1 VAQSVPL
8 AQLEKDGFFPKDE
21 RKLGDAFKP
30 HPGQDELG
38 ITNTR
43 NVSTHGTKLMDERPP
58 GTMIQTAMLFKRELQ
73 AVRRNTAAI
82 AARFGLTI
90 FLSLL
95 VGVIFQGVGKSDP
108 KEQVNVQSRFGAT
121 IMVLLMSMFGT
132 AQPALLAFPD
142 ERPVFLREYSTDHY
156 SVVGYFAARFTMEAV
171 ITALQVLVSVSV
183 PGHVASAARNLIF
196 ACYVLSVAVE
206 FLSD

>member
-8 AQLEKDGFFPKDE
+8 PQLEKDGFFLKDQ

-43 NVSTHGTKLMDERPP
+43 NVTTHGTQLMDERPP

-73 AVRRNTAAI
+73 AIRRNTAAI
-82 AARFGLTI
+82 TARFGITI

-95 VGVIFQGVGKSDP
+95 VGVIFKEEGSSDP
-108 KEQVNVQSRFGAT
+108 TVQVNVQSRFGAT
-121 IMVLLMSMFGT
+121 IMVLLMNMFGT

-171 ITALQVLVSVSV
+171 ITGLQVLVSVSV
-183 PGHVASAARNLIF
+183 SGHVSAASKLTF
-196 ACYVLSVAVE
+196 ACFVLSVAVE
-206 FLSD
+206 FLPD